1 MHARGEAGREANES
15 ITAKLP
21 CLRPPSSARETL
33 LGVVTESRVEEA
45 TWNRASSFQDS
56 YSTRCCSSSRRVA
69 WFSMANLA
77 CLLFAGGSKVMM
89 PYVYR
94 VVVVILYVDDGGQ
107 SETRDNS
114 RLTSLC

>member
-1 MHARGEAGREANES
+1 
-15 ITAKLP
+15 
-21 CLRPPSSARETL
+21 
-33 LGVVTESRVEEA
+33 
-45 TWNRASSFQDS
+45 
-56 YSTRCCSSSRRVA
+56 
-69 WFSMANLA
+69 MANLA